1 MRKLENGTYELTEEE
16 IKNIV
21 SLVQSSIQLDNL
33 WYNGLDNWLSM
44 QDFDI
49 NEGIEEVNINNISNW
64 I

>member
-21 SLVQSSIQLDNL
+21 NLVQSSIQLDNL